1 SGTLVE
7 SADELSSAIGTASS
21 ASSEL
26 SDGLV
31 TLRDGAAELD
41 DGTDELVSG
50 TTEAA
55 SGAGDLESGL
65 GDLDEG
71 ANDLAS
77 GLDDGK
83 EEVPTHTDG
92 EREHLS
98 SAPCDPVER
107 DDRRAHEV
115 EGYGWGLAPYFMSLA
130 RWVGAMGYC
139 LMRPALN

>member
-1 SGTLVE
+1 TLVE

-77 GLDDGK
+77 GIDDGK
-83 EEVPTHTDG
+83 DVVPIYTDG
-92 EREHLS
+92 ESYHITS
-98 SAPCDPVER
+98 TACDPVEL
-107 DDRRAHEV
+107 DDQSSYEV
-115 EGYGWGLAPYFMSLA
+115 EGYGWGLARFFLSLA
-130 RWVGAMGYC
+130 HWIGAMG
-139 LMRPALN
+139 